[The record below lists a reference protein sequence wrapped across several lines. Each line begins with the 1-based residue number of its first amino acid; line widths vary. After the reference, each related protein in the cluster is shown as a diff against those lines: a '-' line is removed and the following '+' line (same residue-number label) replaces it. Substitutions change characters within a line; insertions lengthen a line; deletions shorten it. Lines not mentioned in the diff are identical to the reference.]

1 MVTLLGNQ
9 MCRKVG
15 ADAGTGNNACDQGT
29 KEAFTQA
36 ALPMDAKTSFI
47 KGQNTEAR
55 CVRPEVIHPHITMK
69 AATPHIHRSL
79 QFISGMHAR
88 ATPYLGGRSGMKM

>member
-15 ADAGTGNNACDQGT
+15 ADAGTGNNACDQRT
-29 KEAFTQA
+29 EQAFTQA

-47 KGQNTEAR
+47 KGQDTEAR

-69 AATPHIHRSL
+69 AATPHSQRSL
-79 QFISGMHAR
+79 PFISGMQEPR
-88 ATPYLGGRSGMKM
+88 LI